1 MIKYRV
7 SHERLKIELNIEKG
21 LTFFFLNVLLLIMY
35 ILSNIDYIYFFIID
49 IAALIIFWK
58 DINSVIG
65 FIFAKVI
72 SKLDFYLLYLYDE
85 SNTNRIKYENSPST
99 PLREYIKDSEEV
111 SSKRQYFIGTDLKDK
126 NTLNQTLEIIGLNNI
141 FNSGHNLIVHFV
153 ISLLIINI
161 LYTIMM
167 VLIYSKIQELHIT
180 KEIMIVVTSL
190 CFTMTLIIFI
200 LFTTPISKVL
210 SAYKDKD
217 EVNHGLE
224 NKVEI
229 WEYFNGQVKNIT
241 LDEIVDAMFQ
251 VKKNLDA
258 TKSQIMQ
265 ITTPILYLTHI
276 TILMSYFT

>member
-1 MIKYRV
+1 
-7 SHERLKIELNIEKG
+7 
-21 LTFFFLNVLLLIMY
+21 
-35 ILSNIDYIYFFIID
+35 
-49 IAALIIFWK
+49 
-58 DINSVIG
+58 
-65 FIFAKVI
+65 
-72 SKLDFYLLYLYDE
+72 
-85 SNTNRIKYENSPST
+85 
-99 PLREYIKDSEEV
+99 
-111 SSKRQYFIGTDLKDK
+111 
-126 NTLNQTLEIIGLNNI
+126 
-141 FNSGHNLIVHFV
+141 
-153 ISLLIINI
+153 
-161 LYTIMM
+161 
-167 VLIYSKIQELHIT
+167 
-180 KEIMIVVTSL
+180 
-190 CFTMTLIIFI
+190 MTLIIFI

-265 ITTPILYLTHI
+265 ISTPILYLTHI